1 MANTTKA
8 KAKSAAKATKTPIS
22 EASMPD
28 ESVQMKPIMPVDSSA
43 LKNIFD
49 VVEATSGEDI
59 LRYAAL
65 PGVEL
70 RFSPVSFK
78 ALDESFVAMLPPSG
92 QKAYWTAFAEYESR
106 RKLANRALFESPNV
120 VDPMT
125 KILDGPKG
133 AANPIVRDREFVQ
146 KRMPGFHVSWR
157 VEGGQGD
164 LEAALAAGYKVVR
177 KPKDKSE
184 ESLDPREWSG
194 DRWTLRD
201 GTVDPESRDVI
212 YNVMVYIRE
221 QAYKDHLAAMSM
233 VSHNMYA
240 QNKQQ
245 FVEGV
250 DNISRDMLSSKERIE
265 VADLDELH
273 AEEHSIRKKA

>member
-1 MANTTKA
+1 MAKTTKTNTA
-8 KAKSAAKATKTPIS
+8 VKSKTSVTDETPSVEVKPVIS
-22 EASMPD
+22 G
-28 ESVQMKPIMPVDSSA
+28 A

-49 VVEATSGEDI
+49 VVSATSNEDI
-59 LRYAAL
+59 VKYASA

-70 RFSPVSFK
+70 RFSAVDFK
-78 ALDESFVAMLPPSG
+78 ILDESFVAMLPPQG

-106 RKLANRALFESPNV
+106 RKLANQALFETPNV
-120 VDPMT
+120 VDPMA

-133 AANPIVRDREFVQ
+133 GANPIVRDREFVQ

-164 LEAALAAGYKVVR
+164 LESALAAGYKVVR

-184 ESLDPREWSG
+184 ESLDPREWTG
-194 DRWTLRD
+194 ERWTLRD

-250 DNISRDMLSSKERIE
+250 DNISRDMLSAKERIE

-273 AEEHSIRKKA
+273 AEEHTMRRKA